1 MRLTLVGSGLC
12 AAGLLALGFGGVAP
26 IGGPLDTLCD
36 VGGIA
41 STVMFVGLLEGT

>member
-1 MRLTLVGSGLC
+1 MRLTLFGSGLC
-12 AAGLLALGFGGVAP
+12 AAGLLALGFGVAP

-41 STVMFVGLLEGT
+41 STVLFVGLLEGA